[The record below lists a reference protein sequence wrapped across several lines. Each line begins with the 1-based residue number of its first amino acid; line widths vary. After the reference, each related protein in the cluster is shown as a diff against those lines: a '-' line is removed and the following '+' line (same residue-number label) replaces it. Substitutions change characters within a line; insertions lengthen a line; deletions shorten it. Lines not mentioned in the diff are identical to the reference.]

1 MDMEN
6 TKKNFVQQWLYRHD
20 LFAID
25 CYSKPQSIQT
35 KPEESRTK
43 PDDIQTRYFGGLFKN
58 VKN

>member
-1 MDMEN
+1 MDIEN

-43 PDDIQTRYFGGLFKN
+43 PDDTDKILRRLT
-58 VKN
+58 